1 MTLVNPIKSLLVKIQ
16 VVSSSFEVA
25 DFEFDNQIALS
36 PTNIKGEVF
45 KLQTTFVIKS
55 TTLVFN
61 YNVPCQIMNNICI
74 YGILNRKKNSLDSY
88 FFFFCPLYSPV
99 RVSSIRLQQYAAS
112 CTSFPFGKCADGT
125 FRHVS
130 PRHLS
135 HKKKSKCESRK

>member
-74 YGILNRKKNSLDSY
+74 YGTLNRKKK
-88 FFFFCPLYSPV
+88 F
-99 RVSSIRLQQYAAS
+99 IRLLLLLLLPVIFSSS
-112 CTSFPFGKCADGT
+112 CILYKTATVCSQLYLFSIWEMC
-125 FRHVS
+125 
-130 PRHLS
+130 
-135 HKKKSKCESRK
+135 